1 MTQSHRCI
9 ATHAPESDY
18 VQSSPMLLWK
28 LGYLLVPASQA
39 QAPEVRIARE
49 EQLGEVPERDIPVIA
64 LASRKRRVDHDDPR
78 VVGTVRRP
86 AGLHEISR
94 LLQLSLE
101 SHPRAIPRV
110 PVDLAA
116 HAQSADG
123 DQWDLRVRSLSQNG
137 CLVTGPKLPPLATAL
152 TMRIEMPWG
161 ERITV
166 PADVAYERREERGLV
181 FHGITIGVQRKLAK
195 MVVRLLARL

>member
-1 MTQSHRCI
+1 MSQPRRCI
-9 ATHAPESDY
+9 ATHAPQSDY
-18 VQSSPMLLWK
+18 APTSSSLLRK
-28 LGYLLVPASQA
+28 LGYDLVPASLA
-39 QAPEVRIARE
+39 RAPEVRIARE
-49 EQLGEVPERDIPVIA
+49 DQLGEVPEREIPVIT
-64 LASRKRRVDHDDPR
+64 LASRRRRVPSDDPR

-86 AGLHEISR
+86 AGLHELYR

-110 PVDLAA
+110 ACDLSA

-123 DQWDLRVRSLSQNG
+123 DQWDLRVESLSQNG
-137 CLVTGPKLPPLATAL
+137 CLVRGPKLPTLETVL

-166 PADVAYERREERGLV
+166 PADVAYERREQRGLV
-181 FHGITIGVQRKLAK
+181 FHGITISVQRRLGK
-195 MVVRLLARL
+195 MVFQLLERQ